1 MNFYIDKPILEVAPR
16 TRLAVV
22 RLEGIEVGFGHAK
35 LDEMRLRVVTRMRD
49 EISSPGALSNV
60 PQVAGI
66 DQLLGHFEGA
76 ELRRQRTLTESVM
89 RRLLEGGPLP
99 VENNAIDL
107 ALLLGVYYKLP
118 VFVNDERAITGDVG
132 LVVGKAGRDLET
144 AQGGAPIRSQGR
156 FFLADEVGYFE
167 SISARGKR
175 ALVTERCTNM
185 LVTALFPEN
194 VGDSIVR
201 DFIRR
206 AGNWFESLC
215 GGEVVAEGMVGTA
228 ENESS

>member
-49 EISSPGALSNV
+49 EIANPGALPHV
-60 PQVAGI
+60 PQIAGV
-66 DQLLGHFEGA
+66 DQLLGHFEGT
-76 ELRRQRTLTESVM
+76 EFRRQRTLTESVI

-99 VENNAIDL
+99 VENDAIDL
-107 ALLLGVYYKLP
+107 ALLLGIYYKLP
-118 VFVNDERAITGDVG
+118 VFVNDERGVNGDIG
-132 LVVGKAGRDLET
+132 LVVGKAGRDLEV
-144 AQGGAPIRSQGR
+144 AQGAPVRSQGR
-156 FFLADEVGYFE
+156 LFLADELGYFE
-167 SISARGKR
+167 SVSARGKR
-175 ALVTERCTNM
+175 ALVTGRCTEM

-228 ENESS
+228 ENESA